1 MRDRSLFSSKFQV
14 QNNVENTCGTLTL
27 HSSLKDLVKYTQAG
41 LDYLTKERESIQ
53 RTRRI

>member
-1 MRDRSLFSSKFQV
+1 MGGIFYSLFSDFIAHLD
-14 QNNVENTCGTLTL
+14 NTCGTLTL